1 MNSNLNTSFFKEI
14 NAFQRETFK
23 YGHGHKK
30 ITLEMRK
37 YTEQITRIY
46 QNHHIT

>member
-1 MNSNLNTSFFKEI
+1 MHSNEKHSNMDM
-14 NAFQRETFK
+14 
-23 YGHGHKK
+23 GHKK

-46 QNHHIT
+46 QNHRIT